1 MSILRPPAPGA
12 NEWRELETK
21 LCVRLP
27 GSLREFFDWK
37 DSPLSIQRPRF
48 GEFSTFSH
56 LNPNLPPRVLPV
68 AGTIDNVGDTVGVY
82 FPREGLPPF
91 VVGCRLQLGH
101 VRFLCENPE
110 AYFRDPEPYRARLR
124 LLRDRDRSLPSPPD
138 YQSTPWEQLRVNPDA
153 GIPELEC
160 LKVFGFQ
167 VEEIGSPELRMLERL
182 RDRFGADDRP
192 VSRIV
197 RRVFDSAEAIRHPRG
212 WRQLSS
218 ALAEARLFREA
229 LRALENAV
237 ALTLGLVPND
247 MWRHVGDLYEMM
259 LPLVETGGD
268 QLDRVLIPHLLQV
281 SRKWNEL
288 P

>member
-1 MSILRPPAPGA
+1 
-12 NEWRELETK
+12 
-21 LCVRLP
+21 
-27 GSLREFFDWK
+27 
-37 DSPLSIQRPRF
+37 
-48 GEFSTFSH
+48 
-56 LNPNLPPRVLPV
+56 
-68 AGTIDNVGDTVGVY
+68 
-82 FPREGLPPF
+82 
-91 VVGCRLQLGH
+91 
-101 VRFLCENPE
+101 
-110 AYFRDPEPYRARLR
+110 
-124 LLRDRDRSLPSPPD
+124 
-138 YQSTPWEQLRVNPDA
+138 VNPDA

-160 LKVFGFQ
+160 FKVFGFH

-182 RDRFGADDRP
+182 RDRFGVDDRP

-237 ALTLGLVPND
+237 ALTLGMVPND

-281 SRKWNEL
+281 SRKWHEL